1 MSADQSV
8 AIVDDD
14 DFFRKALERVFHSA
28 GFRTESFA
36 AAEAFLASYI
46 PKDEACII
54 LDLRMPRLGG
64 LELLDRLKERGIDV
78 PVIIY
83 TGNADVP
90 VTVQAM
96 QAGAYA
102 VVEKPLSS
110 ELLITRVRAAITDA
124 RARRTRRNQSASAR
138 AKLKLLT
145 EREIEVARHLTEGLS
160 SPEMADL
167 LGISPRTVD
176 AHRANL
182 LRKLEIRSIAALAR
196 LFVLTEL
203 GDS

>member
-1 MSADQSV
+1 MSGDQSV
-8 AIVDDD
+8 VIVDDD

-28 GFRTESFA
+28 GFRVESFA
-36 AAEAFLASYI
+36 SAETFLANYLS
-46 PKDEACII
+46 KEEACLI

-83 TGNADVP
+83 SGNADVP

-96 QAGAYA
+96 QAGAFA
-102 VVEKPLSS
+102 VIEKPLSS
-110 ELLITRVRAAITDA
+110 ELLIARVRAAIADTRTR
-124 RARRTRRNQSASAR
+124 RARRIQIGAAR
-138 AKLKLLT
+138 AKLELLT
-145 EREIEVARHLTEGLS
+145 ERELEVARHLADGLS
-160 SPEMADL
+160 SPEMADV

-176 AHRANL
+176 AHRMNL
-182 LRKLEIRSIAALAR
+182 FRKLEIKSIAALAR
-196 LFVLTEL
+196 LFVLAEL